1 MIDIIKQSGVLAI
14 DIIYKKFTQNGSTA
28 SATGSFSVKAI
39 FETKTGKD
47 NFDTLGTFFRL
58 FINKDNLDIQNN
70 DQFVIQGKTY
80 FVYETSL
87 KVNNPMIKPFYQL
100 SIDLKKL

>member
-1 MIDIIKQSGVLAI
+1 MIDVISQSGALAI
-14 DIIYKKFTQNGSTA
+14 DVIFKKFIQSGSEA
-28 SATGSFSVKAI
+28 SASASVNLKAI
-39 FETKTGKD
+39 FETKAGKD

-70 DQFVIQGKTY
+70 DQFIINGKLY

-87 KVNNPMIKPFYQL
+87 KSSNPFIKPFYQL
-100 SIDLKKL
+100 SIDLKI